1 MADTWRDKIAL
12 LLWRDRDGYDPATG
26 TVGEQHN
33 VSMRTRLRAS
43 RKRMASALL
52 NGPLWLGILAGAFAV
67 LAALLPGYVDR
78 TKADQQVNAGAG
90 ELRLNCIQQTDG
102 ILICRPV
109 GGAQDKVVTGANTE
123 GLDSQR
129 ATASAAEK

>member
-12 LLWRDRDGYDPATG
+12 LLWRDRNGYDPTTG

-33 VSMRTRLRAS
+33 VSLRTRLRAS
-43 RKRMASALL
+43 RKRIVGALL
-52 NGPLWLGILAGAFAV
+52 NGPLWLGILAGGFTV

-90 ELRLNCIQQTDG
+90 ELRLNCVQQADG

-109 GGAQDKVVTGANTE
+109 GRAQDKVVPGANTE
-123 GLDSQR
+123 GLDHQR
-129 ATASAAEK
+129 AAASAAKK